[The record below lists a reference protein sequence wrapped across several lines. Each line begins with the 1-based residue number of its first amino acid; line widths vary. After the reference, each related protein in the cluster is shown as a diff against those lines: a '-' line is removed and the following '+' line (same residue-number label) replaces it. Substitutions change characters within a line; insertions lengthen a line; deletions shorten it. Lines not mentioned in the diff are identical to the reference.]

1 MNCFK
6 LLKFL
11 IIFLVATSCTKNT
24 SKIVKDPADCC
35 ENGYTDADIGKLQRK
50 IYLLEVNLEL
60 CQKENA
66 SLNKENQ
73 IFSSML
79 GELETN
85 SECSEMLQELHD
97 EATIVTKNKWQ

>member
-1 MNCFK
+1 MNNFK

-11 IIFLVATSCTKNT
+11 IIFLVATSCTENT
-24 SKIVKDPADCC
+24 SKIVKDPVDCC

-50 IYLLEVNLEL
+50 IYLLEANLEI
-60 CQKENA
+60 CEKENA
-66 SLNKENQ
+66 SLNEENQ

-85 SECSEMLQELHD
+85 SECSRILQELYD
-97 EATIVTKNKWQ
+97 KTTTVIKNKWQ